1 MSAGRF
7 SFVFHHHT
15 FGMKC
20 KTACVLSTCMSIC
33 KVLSWSCSSFTYF
46 IAFLFS
52 FSFLWHYSFVFVSF
66 LRFFLRFSQIFFFLR
81 FQLSRWC
88 CCWFLRFVRSQFLE
102 TKFAADWRL
111 DCSKDKRVTILFLL
125 SFLSAYFTHTHI
137 PPKHIT
143 KIVCATL
150 LFVVWIYCVRFLAN
164 NGKILFCVFVC
175 LKLQLVVVFCKITW
189 NQCRQ
194 QYTFNVCFLENILN

>member
-137 PPKHIT
+137 PTQAHNKN
-143 KIVCATL
+143 CLCNA
-150 LFVVWIYCVRFLAN
+150 
-164 NGKILFCVFVC
+164 FVC
-175 LKLQLVVVFCKITW
+175 CLDLLCTLSGEQWKNIVLCICMSKTSTSRRLLQDHVKSVSATIH
-189 NQCRQ
+189 
-194 QYTFNVCFLENILN
+194 I